1 MKIQISINNINKIDK
16 MRNILKRLLTSNNI
30 LFNIVQAAFCNVFIS
45 PLCFRNFNL
54 EQQLQFSKELWL

>member
-16 MRNILKRLLTSNNI
+16 IRNFLKRLLTRNNI
-30 LFNIVQAAFCNVFIS
+30 LFNIVEAALPNVFIS